1 MVTFSPMPFKV
12 TIKKRVEKGLGNLPV
27 DVQAKFWVLVQAM
40 QRLGPVRGDWPNYSK
55 LGRDRHH
62 CHLKPKWVACWC
74 SEEGTSKIEVD
85 YVGSREKAPY

>member
-1 MVTFSPMPFKV
+1 MRMAFKV
-12 TIKKRVEKGLGNLPV
+12 TIKKRVEKELGGLPE
-27 DVQAKFWVLVQAM
+27 DVQTKFWILVQAM

-55 LGRDRHH
+55 LGRHRHH

-74 SEEGTSKIEVD
+74 SEPGTSKIEVD